1 MRRVLI
7 LCLLAGFA
15 APVAAGDDEP
25 PRITVPAGTIVEA
38 QSFAGAVVTYAVTA
52 DDGRGRPIDPV
63 CDPSSGSMFPIG
75 PTSVTCTA
83 TAHGQATT
91 RRFTANVVDR
101 TPPTLTVPQPKTLRT
116 TYQRGATVTF
126 DVAATDVVDGPV
138 APACSKTSGA
148 RFLIGVTKVMCTAN
162 DRRGNAGSASFNVT
176 VTLVRMATA
185 KRSSL
190 FAPLAGTR
198 VSAPP
203 MLRWRA
209 VPKAKFYN
217 AQVYRSGRKILSL
230 WPSRSRL
237 KMTRSWRHEGRT
249 FRLKPGV
256 YTWYVWPGFGTLA
269 RPRFGKLLGQ
279 SSFRVV

>member
-1 MRRVLI
+1 MMRRVLT

-25 PRITVPAGTIVEA
+25 PRITVPADPTVEA

-83 TAHGQATT
+83 TAHGQTTT
-91 RRFTANVVDR
+91 RRFTVNVVDR
-101 TPPTLTVPQPKTLRT
+101 TPPTLSVPPFKVART

-126 DVAATDVVDGPV
+126 DVAATDVVDGAV
-138 APACSKTSGA
+138 ATACSENSGA
-148 RFLIGVTKVMCTAN
+148 RFPIGVTKVTCTAT

-176 VTLVRMATA
+176 VTLVRTV
-185 KRSSL
+185 KRTSL
-190 FAPLAGTR
+190 FAPLAGAR

-203 MLRWRA
+203 TLRWRV

-217 AQVYRSGRKILSL
+217 AQVYRSGRKILSV